1 MKTLKSNI
9 PTDSSNVPV
18 VINTMGWMTGLGLEL
33 INYALQVFKPSHVLA
48 FMSPVENNEDTI
60 LKCLMT
66 NSFGLDGALNRE
78 AAEKVFVKY
87 MGNPTADFAR
97 AKYNPADQRN
107 LSFWSYFFGSFSNG
121 SSIINDFKFLK
132 NISGIRPVIVPL
144 SNVQLACTSREIHL
158 VNLLR
163 SGSTS
168 ALPKLLE
175 SWMLLRV
182 VGLARD
188 EKFSPDPTKRVNLL
202 SKSSRIAEMK
212 CSGVGLIRS
221 VVSVNSNRIHLHLI
235 TPLPL
240 SHLAPVNTLIFGS
253 QQVPLP
259 ILSGDSMSVRAEA
272 PGYSTQMVGTDV
284 NGASSRKTRHNM
296 RRK

>member
-1 MKTLKSNI
+1 MKTLKSTS

-66 NSFGLDGALNRE
+66 NSFELDGALNRE

-132 NISGIRPVIVPL
+132 NISGIRPVIVPKSWNPFSKFIAIGQYFCSSQITWKL
-144 SNVQLACTSREIHL
+144 DVITGSWISTWWEILTWSNEKGQFAVKIFKNCWNEM
-158 VNLLR
+158 LR
-163 SGSTS
+163 GWTNPIS
-168 ALPKLLE
+168 
-175 SWMLLRV
+175 
-182 VGLARD
+182 
-188 EKFSPDPTKRVNLL
+188 
-202 SKSSRIAEMK
+202 
-212 CSGVGLIRS
+212 CIR
-221 VVSVNSNRIHLHLI
+221 
-235 TPLPL
+235 
-240 SHLAPVNTLIFGS
+240 
-253 QQVPLP
+253 
-259 ILSGDSMSVRAEA
+259 
-272 PGYSTQMVGTDV
+272 
-284 NGASSRKTRHNM
+284 
-296 RRK
+296 